1 MAREKF
7 QTLTEQMFY
16 VLLCLREECCGMDLM
31 ERIRLLTSGR
41 VSVGPGTLYN
51 LLEQFAAEGYIVETK
66 CEGRRRSY
74 VLTEKGEE
82 RLHGEMD
89 RLTAQMND
97 YQRLLKGGDKPCELT
112 DGTRRENC
120 TSTPSTTTR
129 DSSGTWRKWPPTAGC
144 LNPSAPTPCATAAA
158 SRKSSASRWS
168 TTPRPTAFV
177 PTNQTTRT

>member
-51 LLEQFAAEGYIVETK
+51 LLEQFAAEGYS
-66 CEGRRRSY
+66 RSY

-112 DGTRRENC
+112 DGTRSEN
-120 TSTPSTTTR
+120 
-129 DSSGTWRKWPPTAGC
+129 
-144 LNPSAPTPCATAAA
+144 
-158 SRKSSASRWS
+158 
-168 TTPRPTAFV
+168 
-177 PTNQTTRT
+177 